1 MRGDFYAHTDTAFG
15 SDGAVEVAVESPSC
29 QARAHHGQDE
39 VEHQQRRRQAPSD
52 RRHRDKCKA
61 ATPAEKNMIRR
72 ASVVAN

>member
-1 MRGDFYAHTDTAFG
+1 MKNKNKALVSCEVIFTPHTDTAFG
-15 SDGAVEVAVESPSC
+15 SDGAVE
-29 QARAHHGQDE
+29 RAHHGQDE